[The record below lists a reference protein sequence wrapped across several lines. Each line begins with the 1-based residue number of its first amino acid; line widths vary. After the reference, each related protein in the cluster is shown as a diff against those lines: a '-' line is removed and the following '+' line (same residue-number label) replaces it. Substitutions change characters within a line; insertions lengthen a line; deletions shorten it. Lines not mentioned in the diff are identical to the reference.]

1 MTTAVEADGRR
12 LRREQNRAA
21 VIDALLALFRDG
33 VYQPSMGEIAARAGL
48 SPRSLFRYFDDVD
61 DLHLAAADRQLQ
73 LVMPLV
79 GVDATPDQPT
89 ADKIAAFVAARARLY
104 EEVGPGARALRA
116 AAHRRDPL
124 RTILR
129 RNRSYLRR
137 QLSEL
142 FAPELAA
149 IGETV
154 LPGLQILC
162 SFESYELL
170 RHDQRLSRSAAE
182 AALVATISLL
192 LGITTA
198 ESARSRAPTPP

>member
-79 GVDATPDQPT
+79 GVEATPDQPT

-124 RTILR
+124 LTILR

-149 IGETV
+149 LGETV

-170 RHDQRLSRSAAE
+170 RHDQRLSRLAAE
-182 AALVATISLL
+182 AALVATISVL